1 MSAADVTLRQLR
13 PSDHAAVITVVDD
26 LSLIHI

>member
-1 MSAADVTLRQLR
+1 MRVMKF
-13 PSDHAAVITVVDD
+13 SDARNQFKQVIDQVVDD